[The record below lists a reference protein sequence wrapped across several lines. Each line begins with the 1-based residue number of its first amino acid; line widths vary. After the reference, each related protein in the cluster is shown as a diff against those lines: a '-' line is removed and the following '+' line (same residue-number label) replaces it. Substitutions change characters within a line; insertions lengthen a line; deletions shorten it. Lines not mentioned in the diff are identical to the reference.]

1 MSLLEATDLV
11 KRFGGLLAV
20 DHVTLDVPEA
30 AITSLIGPN
39 GAGKTTV
46 FNCLTG
52 LLEPDEGTVRLA
64 GRDITRL
71 DTHIRARLGL
81 GRTFQRLEVFTG
93 MTVFENLQVAAEA
106 AQPGRTFRGVFQLRH
121 PDEPAVVA
129 RVEDVLD
136 LAGLAEVGD
145 VMAGD
150 LPTGALRLVE
160 LGRALCTEPSV
171 LLLDEPGSGLDSAET
186 DHLQS
191 VLGDVA
197 SSGVGILL
205 IEHDVDFVMSV
216 SETIYVVDFG
226 RVIAVGDREEIATND
241 AVRAAYLGAEA
252 ADTETADSDDEN
264 SAGPGGRPGSSA
276 GPGGRPGSRA
286 GARAGAA
293 RG

>member
-1 MSLLEATDLV
+1 VSLLEATDLV

-20 DHVTLDVPEA
+20 DQVTLDVPEA
-30 AITSLIGPN
+30 SITSLIGPN

-52 LLEPDEGTVRLA
+52 LLEPDQGTVRLA
-64 GRDITRL
+64 GRNITRL
-71 DTHIRARLGL
+71 ETHVRARLGL

-93 MTVFENLQVAAEA
+93 MTVFENLQVAAETA
-106 AQPGRTFRGVFQLRH
+106 RPGRTFRGVFQLRH

-129 RVEDVLD
+129 RVHDVLD
-136 LAGLAEVGD
+136 QVGLGEVRD
-145 VMAGD
+145 LMAGD

-160 LGRALCTEPSV
+160 LGRALCTEPAV
-171 LLLDEPGSGLDSAET
+171 LLLDEPGSGLDSTET

-191 VLGDVA
+191 VLGDIA
-197 SSGVGILL
+197 DSGVGILL
-205 IEHDVDFVMSV
+205 IEHDVDLVMAV

-226 RVIAVGDREEIATND
+226 RVIAVGDPQEIANND

-252 ADTETADSDDEN
+252 GGPEAGGPEEGEPEAGDPGELGLRDRSEPREGAG
-264 SAGPGGRPGSSA
+264 AGP
-276 GPGGRPGSRA
+276 
-286 GARAGAA
+286 A

>member
-20 DHVTLDVPEA
+20 DHVTLNVPEA
-30 AITSLIGPN
+30 GITSLIGPN

-52 LLEPDEGTVRLA
+52 LLEPDEGKVRLA
-64 GRDITRL
+64 GGDITGV
-71 DTHIRARLGL
+71 DTHVRARLGL

-106 AQPGRTFRGVFQLRH
+106 ARPGGTFRGVFRLRH
-121 PDEPAVVA
+121 PDEPAIVA

-136 LAGLAEVGD
+136 QVGLCGVSD

-160 LGRALCTEPSV
+160 LGRALCTDPTV
-171 LLLDEPGSGLDSAET
+171 LLLDEPGSGLDTAET
-186 DHLQS
+186 EHLQS
-191 VLGDVA
+191 VLGDIA
-197 SSGVGILL
+197 DRGVGILL
-205 IEHDVDFVMSV
+205 IEHDVDLVMAM

-226 RVIAVGDREEIATND
+226 RVIAVGDPQEIATND
-241 AVRAAYLGAEA
+241 AVRAAYLGADA
-252 ADTETADSDDEN
+252 TSADDGEDDVTDDREE
-264 SAGPGGRPGSSA
+264 
-276 GPGGRPGSRA
+276 A
-286 GARAGAA
+286 GAGTARA
-293 RG
+293 

>member
-1 MSLLEATDLV
+1 VSLLEATDLV

-20 DHVTLDVPEA
+20 DQVTLDVPEA
-30 AITSLIGPN
+30 SITSLIGPN

-52 LLEPDEGTVRLA
+52 LLEPDQGTVRLA

-71 DTHIRARLGL
+71 ETHVRARLGL

-93 MTVFENLQVAAEA
+93 MTVFENLQVAAETA
-106 AQPGRTFRGVFQLRH
+106 RPGRTFRGVFQLRH

-129 RVEDVLD
+129 RVHDVLAQVGLGEVRD
-136 LAGLAEVGD
+136 L
-145 VMAGD
+145 MAGD

-160 LGRALCTEPSV
+160 LGRALCTEPAV
-171 LLLDEPGSGLDSAET
+171 LLLDEPGSGLDSTET

-191 VLGDVA
+191 VLGDIA
-197 SSGVGILL
+197 DSGVGILL
-205 IEHDVDFVMSV
+205 IEHDVDLVMAV

-226 RVIAVGDREEIATND
+226 RVIAVGDPQEIANND

-252 ADTETADSDDEN
+252 GGPEAGGPEEGEPEAGDPGELGLRGRSEPREGAG
-264 SAGPGGRPGSSA
+264 AGP
-276 GPGGRPGSRA
+276 
-286 GARAGAA
+286 A